1 MIQVVA
7 PTLNTLPIA
16 QDQQNPT
23 FARES
28 IPTTPIGDA
37 SPLALDYSLTP
48 KWYLA
53 EELDIR
59 VVFETKDK
67 SSTAKANRSVNR
79 GALTY
84 CGGSISTAV
93 HFEKQSKEFQGPPTA
108 WEMMEKT
115 MKLKSGE

>member
-1 MIQVVA
+1 FQ
-7 PTLNTLPIA
+7 PTYECSNIISDIISWLKVLV
-16 QDQQNPT
+16 DLHDRWFGEFKGPT
-23 FARES
+23 NF
-28 IPTTPIGDA
+28 
-37 SPLALDYSLTP
+37 L
-48 KWYLA
+48 
-53 EELDIR
+53 
-59 VVFETKDK
+59 DK